1 MMDESLW
8 IQGWHVSGF
17 RHRSAN
23 SSFFQQGDRDSGY
36 HHLNIEGTRSCPD
49 DVKLRD
55 QIVWGLCPCRLV
67 VRVKLGTESW
77 FLVVKT
83 ADDLGVGML
92 GNKLAEGPAV
102 AVHSP
107 GGDTACPVFQESSVL
122 KYQTRKLDFFLHSL
136 SFEL

>member
-1 MMDESLW
+1 MCAHGLEMIEESLK
-8 IQGWHVSGF
+8 ILGWHVSGF

-36 HHLNIEGTRSCPD
+36 GINHLNIEGTRSLPD

-83 ADDLGVGML
+83 ADDFGVGML

-107 GGDTACPVFQESSVL
+107 GGDTACTVF
-122 KYQTRKLDFFLHSL
+122 
-136 SFEL
+136 